1 MKMKNSTLGTPFKV
15 LAMSLIH
22 CHIILFLYMDSSC
35 TPPLPDDIIKG
46 GSIILINLIF
56 SKVGEATITKFDLE
70 LE

>member
-1 MKMKNSTLGTPFKV
+1 
-15 LAMSLIH
+15 
-22 CHIILFLYMDSSC
+22 MDSSC

-70 LE
+70 LEQIFQI